1 MKVTVMKPKGKKET
15 IVRMEIEDVVKN
27 ISGSKFAAE
36 VRNLREIYPFLAQC
50 RQENGRI
57 ESDFHQHTQLPML
70 CFALEMKNMNGEQ
83 CAMNYN
89 GLVVLE
95 ANNLEDYDTAIN
107 LRNAAARMP
116 HTIMT
121 FVGASGRSVKIV
133 CRGELYPDRK
143 TDGNTPNLPSDMDEI
158 RRFHRVLY
166 QTARTTY
173 NSQLDIMLDT
183 TIPMPERV
191 TYMSAD
197 PDMAYSPLAIPF
209 YIDTAKD
216 NAPKPM
222 ASDNERLQN
231 QLMPGR
237 TAKRSYQLNF
247 LFIIDSVLGKYF
259 ELPDEDRVA
268 RMLMQIAAK
277 CLNEGIP
284 QAIAQEMTLC
294 HPVLN
299 GDRLLV
305 HKTFDTV
312 YAVANTKDYYKRHKT
327 KPLASVSED
336 SLLMM
341 KTDIFLNSNY
351 EIRKNVMTG
360 VAQYRDKN
368 GEDEEFHDLNNE
380 IRNEM
385 TMRAKELGLKSWD
398 KDIARFI
405 DSPRIK
411 LYAPVNEW
419 LDRLPKWDGC
429 DRIAELAARVPCN
442 NRNWEKHFRIWLM
455 GMTAH
460 WMGRSK
466 LAGNALTP
474 LLIGPQGCGKSS
486 FCRILLPPE
495 LRDYYNDRIN
505 FKNETDLNLGLTSF
519 ALINIDE
526 FDKTTDRQ
534 QVILK
539 YLLSTAD
546 VKFRPPYG
554 KAYKQYRRYASFI
567 ATTNNRQP
575 LTDPTGSR
583 RFICVEVTGD
593 IDFSDTL
600 NHRQIFAQLKHQVE
614 SGERY
619 WLNDEE
625 TALLSE
631 ENERFRR
638 TDTLEEIINQMFVK
652 PHSPNTGKWLS
663 STNVLERLTKRY
675 GSAVSI
681 SVSKV
686 GTVLNSFGLE
696 KKLSSGIMKYRMEE
710 RK

>member
-1 MKVTVMKPKGKKET
+1 MKPKGKKET
-15 IVRMEIEDVVKN
+15 IVRMEIEDVVRN
-27 ISGSKFAAE
+27 ISDSNYAAE
-36 VRNLREIYPFLAQC
+36 VRNLREIYPFLTQC
-50 RQENGRI
+50 RQEDGRI
-57 ESDFHQHTQLPML
+57 ESDFHQSAPLPML
-70 CFALEMKNMNGEQ
+70 CFALEMQNMNGERRTLS
-83 CAMNYN
+83 YT

-95 ANNLEDYDTAIN
+95 ANNLADYDTAIN

-116 HTIMT
+116 QTLMA

-133 CRGELYPDRK
+133 CRGELYPDSK
-143 TDGNTPNLPSDMDEI
+143 GSDKSGSKANGTTGGKAGGNAPTLPTDMDEI

-173 NSQLDIMLDT
+173 NSQLGITLDT
-183 TIPMPERV
+183 TIPMPERI

-216 NAPKPM
+216 SAPKPA

-231 QLMPGR
+231 RLMPGR

-268 RMLMQIAAK
+268 QMVMQIAAK
-277 CLNEGIP
+277 CLKEGIP
-284 QAIAQEMTLC
+284 QAMAQEMTLC

-299 GDRLLV
+299 GDELLV
-305 HKTFDTV
+305 RKTFDTV
-312 YAVANTKDYYKRHKT
+312 YAVANTEDYYKRHKT

-336 SLLMM
+336 ALLMM

-351 EIRKNVMTG
+351 EMRKNVMTG

-368 GEDEEFHDLNNE
+368 GEDEEFHDLDNE

-411 LYAPVNEW
+411 MYDPVNDW
-419 LDRLPKWDGC
+419 LDHLPRWDG
-429 DRIAELAARVPCN
+429 R
-442 NRNWEKHFRIWLM
+442 
-455 GMTAH
+455 
-460 WMGRSK
+460 
-466 LAGNALTP
+466 
-474 LLIGPQGCGKSS
+474 
-486 FCRILLPPE
+486 
-495 LRDYYNDRIN
+495 DRIN

-534 QVILK
+534 QVVLK

-554 KAYKQYRRYASFI
+554 KTYKQYRRYASFI
-567 ATTNNRQP
+567 ATTNNKVP

-583 RFICVEVTGD
+583 RFICVEVTGN
-593 IDFSDTL
+593 IDYSDTL
-600 NHRQIFAQLKHQVE
+600 NHRQIFAQLKQQVE
-614 SGERY
+614 NGGRY

-625 TALLSE
+625 TAQLSK

-638 TDTLEEIINQMFVK
+638 VNTLEELIAQMFEK
-652 PHSPNTGKWLS
+652 PSSPDNGEWLT
-663 STNVLERLTKRY
+663 STSVLERLTGRY
-675 GSAVSI
+675 GSAVS
-681 SVSKV
+681 STTVSRV
-686 GTVLNSFGLE
+686 GTVLNNNFDFD
-696 KKLSSGIMKYRMEE
+696 KKCPKGITKYFMAE
-710 RK
+710 R

>member
-15 IVRMEIEDVVKN
+15 IVRMEIEDVVRN
-27 ISGSKFAAE
+27 ISDSNYAAE
-36 VRNLREIYPFLAQC
+36 VRNLREIYPFLTQC
-50 RQENGRI
+50 RQEDGRI
-57 ESDFHQHTQLPML
+57 ESDFHQSAPLPML
-70 CFALEMKNMNGEQ
+70 CFALEMQNMNGERRTLS
-83 CAMNYN
+83 YT

-95 ANNLEDYDTAIN
+95 ANNLADYDTAIN

-116 HTIMT
+116 QTLMA

-133 CRGELYPDRK
+133 CRGELYPDSK
-143 TDGNTPNLPSDMDEI
+143 GSDKSGSKANGTTGGKAGGNAPTLPTDMDEI

-173 NSQLDIMLDT
+173 NSQLGITLDT
-183 TIPMPERV
+183 TIPMPERI

-216 NAPKPM
+216 SAPKPA

-231 QLMPGR
+231 RLMPGR

-268 RMLMQIAAK
+268 QMVMQIAAK
-277 CLNEGIP
+277 CLKEGIP
-284 QAIAQEMTLC
+284 QAMAQEMTLC

-299 GDRLLV
+299 GDELLV
-305 HKTFDTV
+305 RKTFDTV
-312 YAVANTKDYYKRHKT
+312 YAVANTEDYYKRHKT

-336 SLLMM
+336 ALLMM

-351 EIRKNVMTG
+351 EMRKNVMTG

-368 GEDEEFHDLNNE
+368 GEDEEFHDLDNE

-411 LYAPVNEW
+411 MYDPVNDW
-419 LDRLPKWDGC
+419 LDHLPRWDG
-429 DRIAELAARVPCN
+429 R
-442 NRNWEKHFRIWLM
+442 
-455 GMTAH
+455 
-460 WMGRSK
+460 
-466 LAGNALTP
+466 
-474 LLIGPQGCGKSS
+474 
-486 FCRILLPPE
+486 
-495 LRDYYNDRIN
+495 DRIN

-534 QVILK
+534 QVVLK

-554 KAYKQYRRYASFI
+554 KTYKQYRRYASFI
-567 ATTNNRQP
+567 ATTNNKVP

-583 RFICVEVTGD
+583 RFICVEVTGN
-593 IDFSDTL
+593 IDYSDTL
-600 NHRQIFAQLKHQVE
+600 NHRQIFAQLKQQVE
-614 SGERY
+614 NGGRY

-625 TALLSE
+625 TAQLSK

-638 TDTLEEIINQMFVK
+638 VNTLEELIAQMFEK
-652 PHSPNTGKWLS
+652 PSSPDNGEWLT
-663 STNVLERLTKRY
+663 STSVLERLTGRY
-675 GSAVSI
+675 GSAVS
-681 SVSKV
+681 STTVSRV
-686 GTVLNSFGLE
+686 GTVLNNNFDFD
-696 KKLSSGIMKYRMEE
+696 KKCPKGITKYFMAE
-710 RK
+710 R